1 MAKLAAWR
9 VSSKTWELLN
19 IGNFGKVATVTG
31 FNFVGAQSLAMKL
44 PREYSLF
51 CIVFGVLN

>member
-31 FNFVGAQSLAMKL
+31 FSFVGAQSLAMKL
-44 PREYSLF
+44 PQNILYF
-51 CIVFGVLN
+51 VLYLGF